1 MEVKI
6 TKAGK
11 ACAACEK
18 SFTHEEEVRS
28 LVRVLEGQ
36 LAREDFCGAC
46 WNNDRAG
53 GAYSVWSLRY
63 YDPRVAEQ
71 EPPEVFSPLRQ
82 LFYDAVESEDR
93 IELAKAYLAAQL
105 LRRQKVFRLV
115 KESDDAEGEVRL
127 SLYTDRIGNRLIEV
141 RDPNFSYAELEAGR
155 RALITRLEELENP
168 EKSPANGD
176 QAGTE
181 PTQD

>member
-6 TKAGK
+6 TKAGR
-11 ACAACEK
+11 ACAACDRP
-18 SFTHEEEVRS
+18 FVHDEELRS

-36 LAREDFCGAC
+36 LAREDFCAAC
-46 WNNDRAG
+46 WSNDRAN
-53 GAYSVWSLRY
+53 GAYSVWSLRF
-63 YDPRVAEQ
+63 YDPKVAEQ

-93 IELAKAYLAAQL
+93 IELAKAFLAAQL

-127 SLYTDRIGNRLIEV
+127 SLYADRIGNRLIEV

-155 RALITRLEELENP
+155 RSLIARLEELENP
-168 EKSPANGD
+168 EKALPSGD
-176 QAGTE
+176 EAVTE
-181 PTQD
+181 PTQV

>member
-11 ACAACEK
+11 VCAACEK
-18 SFTHEEEVRS
+18 TFTHDEELRS
-28 LVRVLEGQ
+28 LVRVLEGI
-36 LAREDFCGAC
+36 LVREDFCSAC
-46 WNNDRAG
+46 WSNDRAG
-53 GAYSVWSLRY
+53 GAYSVWALRY
-63 YDPRVAEQ
+63 YDPKVAEQ
-71 EPPEVFSPLRQ
+71 ESPEVFSPLRQ

-93 IELAKAYLAAQL
+93 IALAKAFLAAQL

-115 KESDDAEGEVRL
+115 KESDGTEGEERL
-127 SLYTDRIGNRLIEV
+127 SLYADRIGNRLIEV

-155 RALITRLEELENP
+155 RSLIARLEELEKP
-168 EKSPANGD
+168 EACTENGAE
-176 QAGTE
+176 AGTD